1 MEFLIDFMR
10 EVLGEK
16 SEEDFSEDLTKSVQ
30 SKVQNHD
37 SVLFNENPMLIILDT
52 VQLMD
57 EASWRLI
64 ELIKDE
70 CRRIAIILLIQTDS
84 NNQIKIHPE
93 ARQFFDETF
102 RYHMNLIKIIDLPP
116 LRVEEL
122 NSLIKDIAPKYRRMM
137 IEEIVSMTH
146 I

>member
-1 MEFLIDFMR
+1 LEFLIDFMR

>member
-1 MEFLIDFMR
+1 MR